1 MHECDWPVDRFR
13 LDRDGR
19 VVSAKTTMR
28 DEARDS
34 THVVSRALVLSNGAL
49 GAEGQCLGLARALGF
64 HDPEVHL
71 VGEAALALAPRFSA
85 AWSEKVGVDG
95 ARDGTRD
102 RALAL
107 SVGAAQMVR
116 RARRRVHPM
125 PRACSAAAKLLRLL
139 PASLHVRL
147 HALWERVFG
156 ARFDEVWLG
165 ADLAQVTAALRNL
178 PQNSGRKAKTLVL
191 ASGRGA
197 IPAAAAVRRRHA
209 DDAFV
214 VVAQHPRVSLAAF
227 DAVVAPK
234 HDFANA
240 KKNASRLFLRADDVV
255 DGKLPAA
262 VIETEGALH
271 RFDDAFVR
279 LAHESWR
286 FFFSSRPAP
295 RLAVAIGGPTRLCRF
310 GKPETFAAELV
321 DQISNAFDSTHFKSA
336 FVAFSARTPE
346 AVKRAVERALEEKGL
361 LFIYSASAEE
371 EEGRVMRDE
380 EGGFV
385 SRRVV
390 VVRSPSDPA
399 NAPSLTKKKKI
410 GLAVSDPNLYAGAM
424 AWADGVLVTAD
435 SCSMLSEALALG
447 VPVFVARFA
456 EAKGK
461 MSRFLAA
468 AATRGACVDAA
479 TVFVSSK
486 NQTPSGDAAAERLA
500 RFVRYRRSVLLARS
514 STADAEISEKRPTSG
529 DLQTVAARLCELVAV
544 RCPTRAEP
552 FLKRR
557 LLFEADSEPS

>member
-1 MHECDWPVDRFR
+1 
-13 LDRDGR
+13 
-19 VVSAKTTMR
+19 
-28 DEARDS
+28 
-34 THVVSRALVLSNGAL
+34 
-49 GAEGQCLGLARALGF
+49 
-64 HDPEVHL
+64 
-71 VGEAALALAPRFSA
+71 
-85 AWSEKVGVDG
+85 
-95 ARDGTRD
+95 
-102 RALAL
+102 
-107 SVGAAQMVR
+107 
-116 RARRRVHPM
+116 
-125 PRACSAAAKLLRLL
+125 LL

-156 ARFDEVWLG
+156 ARFDDVWLG

-240 KKNASRLFLRADDVV
+240 KKNASRFFLRADDVV

-279 LAHESWR
+279 LARESWR

-321 DQISNAFDSTHFKSA
+321 DQISNALDSTHFKSA
-336 FVAFSARTPE
+336 CVAFSARTPE

-361 LFIYSASAEE
+361 LFIYSAKRSAEE
-371 EEGRVMRDE
+371 EED
-380 EGGFV
+380 GFV

-390 VVRSPSDPA
+390 VVRSPSDPE
-399 NAPSLTKKKKI
+399 NAPSFTKQKKI
-410 GLAVSDPNLYAGAM
+410 GIAVSDPNLYAGAM

-486 NQTPSGDAAAERLA
+486 NQTLRDAANERLA

-514 STADAEISEKRPTSG
+514 SSADAENTYENRPTSG

-544 RCPTRAEP
+544 RSSTRAEP
-552 FLKRR
+552 SGKRR